1 MTTMSQKRSGP
12 AAAAMLSGLIVATT
26 APLAQAGDT
35 VEIFSAGS
43 LRGVVGDL
51 AKQASA
57 ALNIEIKP
65 TFGGSGSL
73 RERIEK
79 GETPDLL
86 LSADVGS
93 PRKLESEGRTVVP
106 AIAFARNRMCII
118 SRQSAGVT
126 ERNLVDRLLGK
137 GARIKTSTPIADP
150 AGDYAWAIFDR
161 IDSMR
166 PGTGDTLKERAQG
179 LMSVNA
185 TPEPGQS
192 AYGAL
197 FASKQI
203 DMAITYCSGWPAL
216 QKEVPGLT
224 SLEVPPKLDPHPL
237 YGIAVL
243 SSRPQAMRVALLLL
257 SDKGQAIIAQNG
269 LVPVAETGTP
279 P

>member
-26 APLAQAGDT
+26 APLAQAADT

>member
-1 MTTMSQKRSGP
+1 MSQKRCGP
-12 AAAAMLSGLIVATT
+12 AAVAVLAGVIVAIS
-26 APLAQAGDT
+26 APLAQAADT

-57 ALNIEIKP
+57 AFNIEIKP

-79 GETPDLL
+79 GESPDLF

-106 AIAFARNRMCII
+106 AIAFARNRMCVI

-126 ERNLVDRLLGK
+126 ERNLVDRMLAK
-137 GARIKTSTPIADP
+137 GARVKTSTPIADP

-161 IDSMR
+161 VDSIR
-166 PGTGDTLKERAQG
+166 PGTGATLKERAQG
-179 LMSVNA
+179 LVGVNA

-203 DMAITYCSGWPAL
+203 DMVITYCSGWPAL

-257 SDKGQAIIAQNG
+257 SQKGQALIAQNG
-269 LVPVAETGTP
+269 LVPVTDAGTAP
-279 P
+279 

>member
-1 MTTMSQKRSGP
+1 MSQKRCGP
-12 AAAAMLSGLIVATT
+12 AAVAVLAGVIVAIS
-26 APLAQAGDT
+26 APLAQAADT

-57 ALNIEIKP
+57 AFNIEIKP

-79 GETPDLL
+79 GESPDLF

-106 AIAFARNRMCII
+106 AIAFARNRMCVI

-126 ERNLVDRLLGK
+126 ERNLVDRMLAK
-137 GARIKTSTPIADP
+137 DARVKTSTPIADP

-161 IDSMR
+161 VDSIR
-166 PGTGDTLKERAQG
+166 PGTGATLKERAQG
-179 LMSVNA
+179 LMGVNA

-203 DMAITYCSGWPAL
+203 DMVITYCSGWPAL

-257 SDKGQAIIAQNG
+257 SQKGQALIAQNG
-269 LVPVAETGTP
+269 LVPVTDAGTAP
-279 P
+279 

>member
-1 MTTMSQKRSGP
+1 MTTMSQKRCGP
-12 AAAAMLSGLIVATT
+12 AAVAVLAGVIVAIS
-26 APLAQAGDT
+26 APLAQAADT

-57 ALNIEIKP
+57 AFNIEIKP

-79 GETPDLL
+79 GESPDLF

-106 AIAFARNRMCII
+106 AIAFARNRMCVI

-126 ERNLVDRLLGK
+126 ERNLVDRMLAK
-137 GARIKTSTPIADP
+137 GARVKTSTPIADP

-161 IDSMR
+161 VDSMR
-166 PGTGDTLKERAQG
+166 PGTGATLKERAQG
-179 LMSVNA
+179 LVGVNA

-203 DMAITYCSGWPAL
+203 DMVITYCSGWPAL

-257 SDKGQAIIAQNG
+257 SQKGQALIAQNG
-269 LVPVAETGTP
+269 LVPVTDAGTAP
-279 P
+279 

>member
-1 MTTMSQKRSGP
+1 MTTMSQKRRGP
-12 AAAAMLSGLIVATT
+12 AAAAILSGLIVAIT
-26 APLAQAGDT
+26 APLTQAADT

-57 ALNIEIKP
+57 AFNIEIKP

-79 GETPDLL
+79 GESPDLF

-106 AIAFARNRMCII
+106 AIAFARNRMCVI

-126 ERNLVDRLLGK
+126 ERNLVDRMLAK
-137 GARIKTSTPIADP
+137 SARVKTSTPIADP

-166 PGTGDTLKERAQG
+166 PGTGVTLKERAQG

-185 TPEPGQS
+185 TPEQGQS

-203 DMAITYCSGWPAL
+203 DMVITYCSGWPAL
-216 QKEVPGLT
+216 QKEVPGLI

-243 SSRPQAMRVALLLL
+243 SSRLQAMRVALLLL
-257 SDKGQAIIAQNG
+257 SQKGQAIIAQNG
-269 LVPVAETGTP
+269 LVPITDGGSTP
-279 P
+279 

>member
-1 MTTMSQKRSGP
+1 MTTMSQKRCGP
-12 AAAAMLSGLIVATT
+12 AAAVMLSGLIVAIT
-26 APLAQAGDT
+26 APLAQAADT

-51 AKQASA
+51 TKQASA

-118 SRQSAGVT
+118 SRQSAGIT
-126 ERNLVDRLLGK
+126 ERNLMDRMLAK
-137 GARIKTSTPIADP
+137 GVRIKTSTPVADP

-161 IDSMR
+161 VDSLR
-166 PGTGDTLKERAQG
+166 PGAGATLKERAQA
-179 LMSVNA
+179 LNSVNV
-185 TPEPGQS
+185 TPAPGQS
-192 AYGAL
+192 AAAAL
-197 FASKQI
+197 FVSKQI
-203 DMAITYCSGWPAL
+203 DLSITYCSGWPAL

-224 SLEVPPKLDPHPL
+224 SLQVPPKLDPHPL

-269 LVPVAETGTP
+269 LVPVAETGTAP
-279 P
+279 

>member
-1 MTTMSQKRSGP
+1 MSQKRRGP
-12 AAAAMLSGLIVATT
+12 AAAALLSSLIVATT
-26 APLAQAGDT
+26 APLAQAADT

-43 LRGVVGDL
+43 LRGVVGNL
-51 AKQASA
+51 AEQAGA
-57 ALNIEIKP
+57 AFNIEIKP

-79 GETPDLL
+79 GETPDLFM
-86 LSADVGS
+86 SADVGS
-93 PRKLESEGRTVVP
+93 PRKLDSEGRTVVP
-106 AIAFARNRMCII
+106 VIAFARNRMCII

-126 ERNLVDRLLGK
+126 ERNLIDRMLARGV
-137 GARIKTSTPIADP
+137 RIKTSTPIADP
-150 AGDYAWAIFDR
+150 SGDYAWAIFDR

-166 PGTGDTLKERAQG
+166 PGTGAGLREKALA

-185 TPEPGQS
+185 APAPGQS

-197 FASKQI
+197 FASGQI
-203 DMAITYCSGWPAL
+203 DMSITYCSGWPAL

-243 SSRPQAMRVALLLL
+243 SNRPQALRVALLLL
-257 SDKGQAIIAQNG
+257 SQKGQAIIAQNG
-269 LVPVAETGTP
+269 LVPITDGGSTQ
-279 P
+279 